1 MPDAEPQQSHPPSHI
16 SHNAPRHISKRKPQ
30 KFSTVLAAQPST
42 VAVCHAVR
50 LLTSEFL
57 LVACEK
63 VGFRTERRRMACHIR
78 QIAMYVCHVTLQ
90 MTQTSIGA
98 GFGLDRSTVSHAC
111 AVVEDRRDD
120 KAFDEFVATMERIA
134 MLAFGGLGLASDE

>member
-1 MPDAEPQQSHPPSHI
+1 MPDSESRPSHLTTQTFP
-16 SHNAPRHISKRKPQ
+16 HAARRKPP
-30 KFSTVLAAQPST
+30 KLPTVLAAQPST
-42 VAVCHAVR
+42 IAVCHAVR
-50 LLTSEFL
+50 LLTAEFL

-63 VGFRTERRRMACHIR
+63 VGFRTERRRMACHVR

-120 KAFDEFVATMERIA
+120 KAFDEFVATMERIT
-134 MLAFGGLGLASDE
+134 MLAFGGLGLAADE